1 MVKKSN
7 WIIGMMN
14 RKVNTFLI
22 ACLKRKTSVAGFTL
36 IEMMISMALLGT
48 IMIGVYNV
56 YLSQQR
62 QSLIQEDVVE
72 LQQNIRV
79 VMDNITRDM
88 RMSGFLNMDNDP
100 LQGISDNGGLDGS
113 DSVTLNKASGFG
125 YYSKIVE
132 NDTTENVTVG
142 TNIIFT
148 VDSNGIFSVTNP
160 KQLVR
165 IIRPAEGVEV
175 VVTTYTVEAVET
187 TDAACNP
194 KVAPCLILE
203 PTTTFGNTDFR
214 TSDII
219 ARTGIVGSESYP
231 GTITYSLVTGG
242 ECPAG
247 QNCIAKNI
255 NGGGNQIIASNITD
269 LQLNYIDDGGNI
281 VGNPADPSQIRAIQV
296 TISGKTSRAASEI
309 GGTDNADFT
318 VVSAR
323 TRQLSSIVRIRNR

>member
-1 MVKKSN
+1 
-7 WIIGMMN
+7 
-14 RKVNTFLI
+14 
-22 ACLKRKTSVAGFTL
+22 
-36 IEMMISMALLGT
+36 
-48 IMIGVYNV
+48 
-56 YLSQQR
+56 
-62 QSLIQEDVVE
+62 
-72 LQQNIRV
+72 
-79 VMDNITRDM
+79 M

-125 YYSKIVE
+125 NYSKIVE

-142 TNIIFT
+142 TDIIFT

-231 GTITYSLVTGG
+231 GTIVYSLVTGG

-247 QNCIAKNI
+247 QNCVAKNI
-255 NGGGNQIIASNITD
+255 NGGSNQIIASNITD
-269 LQLNYIDDGGNI
+269 LQLNYIDDGGN
-281 VGNPADPSQIRAIQV
+281 VVANPADPSQVRAIQV
-296 TISGKTSRAASEI
+296 TISGETSGEASKI
-309 GGTDNADFT
+309 GSSDNVDFT